1 MNIFEINLEKIK
13 TLIIKLNKKKIIE
26 IPESLNGINVDT
38 PPSQF
43 DFDISTNVA
52 MVLSKVNKKPPLD
65 LANQLAELIKNDD
78 KNIKSITV
86 AKPGFINIKFH
97 SKFWNNFLKE
107 IIKNYKTFGLNKKEK
122 KK

>member
-13 TLIIKLNKKKIIE
+13 TLITKLNKKKIIE

-38 PPSQF
+38 PPSQL

-107 IIKNYKTFGLNKKEK
+107 IIKNYKTFGLNKK
-122 KK
+122 